1 MTKAKPSGKYID
13 DEDEDGRLSQFSLF
27 EGDLM
32 NRAFARIGLGPRE
45 PVHMFWRCVILIS
58 LSYGVMA
65 LLSIPDALAYKPGQP
80 LALNFFY
87 DFAAYTQYF
96 IGLPLFIIAERVIS
110 SNILAAARDF
120 EESGVV
126 ADKDKPELERIE
138 KDIEV
143 LRKKLWPEIMIM
155 VFALYMGIM
164 ALGPEMFVDDPDM
177 VTWHSTKITGHPFL
191 THWMTPA
198 GWYAMLVGL
207 PIMSYIWL
215 RCVLKIGMWYWY
227 LRRLSRFKLVLVA
240 SHPDRTGGVGFLSE
254 VQAKFA
260 IVILAFGISNIV
272 STVGYKIAIEN
283 APVNLP
289 PVWGMVAGFVIGAPI
304 LFLSPLLLFTKQ
316 LSRVKKRAMAQ
327 FREKAMR
334 SAIKVEDTWLHSED
348 NLARDEELR
357 NELAQLN
364 LLTGFYDRIHG
375 MRVVPFDVRSAGQ
388 LIGSAVGPVIPILPY
403 FIEIDDKWQ
412 KVLEVFTKWLP
423 G

>member
-1 MTKAKPSGKYID
+1 MAKAKKPEWMED
-13 DEDEDGRLSQFSLF
+13 DDDDRLSQFSLF

-32 NRAFARIGLGPRE
+32 NRAFAKIGLGPRH
-45 PVHMFWRCVILIS
+45 PIHMFWRCMILIS
-58 LSYGVMA
+58 ISYGVMA

-80 LALNFFY
+80 MALNFFY

-110 SNILAAARDF
+110 ANILAAARDF
-120 EESGVV
+120 EESGII

-138 KDIEV
+138 KDIEM
-143 LRKKLWPEIMIM
+143 LRKKMWPEVMIM
-155 VFALYMGIM
+155 CLALYMGVM
-164 ALGPEMFVDDPDM
+164 ALGPEMFTKDPNM
-177 VTWHSTKITGHPFL
+177 VTWHSYKIDHEFL

-198 GWYAMLVGL
+198 GWYAMLIGL

-215 RCVLKIGMWYWY
+215 RCVWKICMWYWY
-227 LRRLSRFKLVLVA
+227 LRRVSRFKLIFVA
-240 SHPDRTGGVGFLSE
+240 SHPDRTGGIAFLSE

-260 IVILAFGISNIV
+260 IVILAFGISNVV

-289 PVWGMVAGFVIGAPI
+289 PVWGMVVGFVIMAPV

-334 SAIKVEDTWLHSED
+334 SAIKVEDAWLHSED
-348 NLARDEELR
+348 NLARDEELK

-375 MRVVPFDVRSAGQ
+375 MRVVPFDLRSAGQ

-403 FIEIDDKWQ
+403 FIEIDDKWA

>member
-1 MTKAKPSGKYID
+1 MTDID
-13 DEDEDGRLSQFSLF
+13 DEPKQERLSQLSLY

-32 NRAFARIGLGPRE
+32 NRVFAKIGLGPKK
-45 PVHMFWRCVILIS
+45 VTHMFWRCVILIS

-65 LLSIPDALAYKPGQP
+65 LLSIPAALRYQPGQP

-120 EESGVV
+120 EESGVI
-126 ADKDKPELERIE
+126 ADTDKPELVRIE
-138 KDIEV
+138 KDVEV
-143 LRKKLWPEIMIM
+143 LRKKMWPEVFIMI
-155 VFALYMGIM
+155 ASLYMGIM
-164 ALGPEMFVDDPDM
+164 ALGPEMLTKDEHM
-177 VTWHSTKITGHPFL
+177 VTWHSVAIDGHPFL

-198 GWYAMLVGL
+198 GWYAMLIGL

-215 RCVLKIGMWYWY
+215 RCVWKIGMWYWY
-227 LRRLSRFKLVLVA
+227 LRRVSQLKLVFVA
-240 SHPDRTGGVGFLSE
+240 SHPDRTGGIGFLSE

-260 IVILAFGISNIV
+260 IVILAFGISNIL

-289 PVWGMVAGFVIGAPI
+289 PVWGMVAGFAIGAPV

-316 LSRVKKRAMAQ
+316 LGRVKKRAMAQ

-334 SAIKVEDTWLHSED
+334 SALKVEEQWLNSQDTPE
-348 NLARDEELR
+348 RDEELR
-357 NELAQLN
+357 SELARLN
-364 LLTGFYDRIHG
+364 LLTGFYERIHG
-375 MRVVPFDVRSAGQ
+375 MRVVPFDIRSAGQ
-388 LIGSAVGPVIPILPY
+388 LIGSAVGPMLPLLPY
-403 FIEIDDKWQ
+403 FIEMSEPWK
-412 KVLEVFTKWLP
+412 KFLEVLMKWLP